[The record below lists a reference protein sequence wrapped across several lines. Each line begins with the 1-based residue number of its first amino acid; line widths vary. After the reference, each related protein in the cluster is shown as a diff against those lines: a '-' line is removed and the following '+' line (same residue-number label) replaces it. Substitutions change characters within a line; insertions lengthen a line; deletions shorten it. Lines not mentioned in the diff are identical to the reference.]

1 MYINSYCKYV
11 FILCIYIIIYIIIY
25 LYILLYNYIYIH
37 ISTTRLA
44 ERRAVQK
51 QMERHQEK
59 GEGNMEFGRIANR
72 FCHMDI
78 ALLFGPC
85 ASHNVL
91 GQCASLKPL
100 ASLPFSSASGY
111 GPAGRHLRR
120 LLAAAA
126 AAAGGCCCCCWR
138 LLLLIIIPPR
148 LCSDVAV
155 VELTLLHGTRSSG
168 SRDQHESL
176 G

>member
-1 MYINSYCKYV
+1 MYIYV
-11 FILCIYIIIYIIIY
+11 HEFILQICVLYYIMYVYIIIRI
-25 LYILLYNYIYIH
+25 YNYIY

-51 QMERHQEK
+51 QMERHEEK

-100 ASLPFSSASGY
+100 ASLPFSSASGN
-111 GPAGRHLRR
+111 GPPAGRHLCRRCCWR
-120 LLAAAA
+120 LLPLLLLAAAAA
-126 AAAGGCCCCCWR
+126 AAAGGCCCWR
-138 LLLLIIIPPR
+138 LLLLLAAAAAAAHHP
-148 LCSDVAV
+148 A
-155 VELTLLHGTRSSG
+155 
-168 SRDQHESL
+168 
-176 G
+176 